1 MKYNS
6 IYYLRYMT
14 DMGPLRQRTVVN
26 SGTRQEPHLDVRV
39 AEYKAF
45 LSAGGIIE
53 NSERI
58 IVGVRGG
65 GIALVTVLPESLGK
79 KCQRNSVKFN
89 RGDVTVV
96 VHMLKPINDIES
108 TAISRPAGSA
118 DYVRDISG
126 KQTLRTILLSNIVLP
141 TIRTDMTRNTIIA
154 CTLLDPSERRDGLDV
169 HRLQISEIDMLSER
183 ESELFN
189 SIEG

>member
-26 SGTRQEPHLDVRV
+26 SGTRQEPPLDVRV
-39 AEYKAF
+39 AQYKAF
-45 LSAGGIIE
+45 LSAGGIIV
-53 NSERI
+53 NSDRI

-65 GIALVTVLPESLGK
+65 GIALVTVLPEILGK

-96 VHMLKPINDIES
+96 VHMLKRINDINNS
-108 TAISRPAGSA
+108 AISRPAGSA

-126 KQTLRTILLSNIVLP
+126 KQTIRTILLSNIVLP